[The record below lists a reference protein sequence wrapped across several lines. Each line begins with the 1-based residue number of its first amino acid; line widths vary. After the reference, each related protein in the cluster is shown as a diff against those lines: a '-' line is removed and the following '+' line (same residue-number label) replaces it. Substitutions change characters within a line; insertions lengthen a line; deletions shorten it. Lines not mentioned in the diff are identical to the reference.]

1 MLELLEALLMDVE
14 LRVQLFK
21 KPYLFAQC
29 KGHIFVH
36 GFRDAGISVSGQW
49 CVLEAATYIIF

>member
-1 MLELLEALLMDVE
+1 MLELLEALLRYIE

-36 GFRDAGISVSGQW
+36 GFRDSGISVN
-49 CVLEAATYIIF
+49 